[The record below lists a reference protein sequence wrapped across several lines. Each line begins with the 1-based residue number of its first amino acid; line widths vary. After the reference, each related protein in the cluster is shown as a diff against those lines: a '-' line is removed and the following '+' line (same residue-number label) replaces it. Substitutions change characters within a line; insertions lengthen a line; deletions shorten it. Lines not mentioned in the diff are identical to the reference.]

1 MFIFFHHPTL
11 LQPSRQA
18 LFGKR
23 ATECLSQFMVFVG
36 VALLFFC
43 FIFFILVITKNIVL
57 IFTSHQIHLTGS
69 NDRTSDDSL
78 GDTGFIS
85 AHDT

>member
-1 MFIFFHHPTL
+1 
-11 LQPSRQA
+11 
-18 LFGKR
+18 
-23 ATECLSQFMVFVG
+23 MVFVG

-43 FIFFILVITKNIVL
+43 FIFFILVITKNIIL